1 MFVLMHEKD
10 NSILANEYISTLDY
24 ENQHEEEREF
34 EMVFIFIIR
43 ELVHKSTMTKKNS
56 SSILK
61 HVVKNY

>member
-43 ELVHKSTMTKKNS
+43 ELVHKNTMTK
-56 SSILK
+56 
-61 HVVKNY
+61 